1 MGEDSAVTTLPP
13 PTETMA
19 PQAPPGS
26 PTELSSTLSTP
37 MTIPGVRLSRV
48 LGRGGFATVYAGVQ
62 DSLQRP
68 VAVKIDSRPLGDPR
82 NERRFMREVQAASR
96 ITGHPHVVSLVDT
109 GVLPDGRPYLVM
121 EMCGGGSLAGMVA
134 KGPTAPADAVAL
146 VEAASSGLGAAH
158 AAGVMHRDVKPANIL
173 LDSYGSP
180 RLSDFGIASVEREGQ
195 DPTVTLECL
204 TPDFA
209 PPEAFM
215 LSRPGPE
222 GDVWSMGAV
231 LFALLTGRGP
241 RRGPDGAHRSLP
253 EIVRSL
259 EDPLNLDDPRVPPQL
274 MGLLEATLAPEPED
288 RLHDGK
294 ELTQA
299 LARARRELGRGRV
312 TVGGPVTT
320 VRLAEAGL
328 AGPAGPA
335 ALPAAAG
342 GGATTVAGGA
352 AVAPGAPSSALAVDA
367 ARGMGGTSSTVVTAR
382 SLRRTRLRAAA
393 VGLAVGLIIG
403 TSAGWGVSSA
413 VLAPASS
420 SAQATAGQGAAA
432 RAGADSADEAGLSG
446 QSGAGAQASDAAAE
460 DQGGQDQ
467 AASTAGEAAPFEVGT
482 CLSGITVV
490 SGYASARRASCEE
503 SYSWR
508 VFAVGTLAPSTTGVT
523 ASDLAADPHVQAAC
537 TQQAARDEGALNPE
551 VEVLGPSEAQWAA
564 QGARGFSC
572 VYSER

>member
-1 MGEDSAVTTLPP
+1 MS
-13 PTETMA
+13 

-26 PTELSSTLSTP
+26 RPDLADTLSTP
-37 MTIPGVRLSRV
+37 FTIPGVQLHSV
-48 LGRGGFATVYAGVQ
+48 LGRGGFAVVYAGVQ
-62 DSLQRP
+62 DSLARP
-68 VAVKIDSRPLGDPR
+68 VAVKIDSRPLDDPR

-109 GVLPDGRPYLVM
+109 GVLPDNRPYLVM
-121 EMCGGGSLAGMVA
+121 EMCAGGSLADLVA

-173 LDSYGSP
+173 LDAYGSP

-259 EDPLNLDDPRVPPQL
+259 EDPLNLRDPRIPAPL
-274 MGLLEATLAPEPED
+274 LGLLEACMAPEPED
-288 RLHDGK
+288 RLHDGR
-294 ELTQA
+294 ELTAA
-299 LARARRELGRGRV
+299 LARVRAGLGQGRL

-328 AGPAGPA
+328 AALPVAGAANHPAAAAIGPAGP
-335 ALPAAAG
+335 PGAG
-342 GGATTVAGGA
+342 GPGASSGPGA
-352 AVAPGAPSSALAVDA
+352 AMS
-367 ARGMGGTSSTVVTAR
+367 AR
-382 SLRRTRLRAAA
+382 SLRRTRLRAAV
-393 VGLAVGLIIG
+393 VGLAIGLILG

-413 VLAPASS
+413 VQSG
-420 SAQATAGQGAAA
+420 TAQGASQGAGA
-432 RAGADSADEAGLSG
+432 AGADSGDVAAGSGGQGTAQDANGGGQRAG
-446 QSGAGAQASDAAAE
+446 QSGDGSQGDAAVAGAQGDGSPQQAS
-460 DQGGQDQ
+460 Q
-467 AASTAGEAAPFEVGT
+467 EAPPHENGT
-482 CLSGITVV
+482 CLTGIVSV
-490 SGYASARRASCEE
+490 SGYASARPTSCQETH
-503 SYSWR
+503 SWQ
-508 VFAVGTLAPSTTGVT
+508 VFAVGALDPSTTGVST
-523 ASDLAADPHVQAAC
+523 GDLEADPQVQATC
-537 TQQAARDEGALNPE
+537 TEQAARDAGALNPE
-551 VEVLGPSEAQWAA
+551 IEVLGPSQAQWEAR
-564 QGARGFSC
+564 GARGFSC